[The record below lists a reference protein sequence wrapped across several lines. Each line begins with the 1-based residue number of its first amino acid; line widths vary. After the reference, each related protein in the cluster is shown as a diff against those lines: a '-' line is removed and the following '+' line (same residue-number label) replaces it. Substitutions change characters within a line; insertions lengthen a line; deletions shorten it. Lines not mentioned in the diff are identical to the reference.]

1 MHRFAA
7 LAILLVLCAPSFV
20 AAPAAGGAATRRLP
34 AITCGVLPSPVKVD
48 VQVLDNDERHL
59 KFRDRFIAALRAN
72 GGDAVNGADAI
83 LTLEVRTEREF
94 QRRAGG
100 ELIELRA
107 GQENTNIGGEGT
119 VFFRGNIWSS
129 TSDSVLGGRKRDR
142 RHLSLNRLQVTA
154 TVNSRKTGRCL
165 WQGEVINDLERE
177 DADPA
182 TARILPILAQ
192 SVGKAVRNQA
202 IDIDP

>member
-1 MHRFAA
+1 M
-7 LAILLVLCAPSFV
+7 
-20 AAPAAGGAATRRLP
+20 
-34 AITCGVLPSPVKVD
+34 
-48 VQVLDNDERHL
+48 
-59 KFRDRFIAALRAN
+59 
-72 GGDAVNGADAI
+72 
-83 LTLEVRTEREF
+83 
-94 QRRAGG
+94 
-100 ELIELRA
+100 IELCA

-154 TVNSRKTGRCL
+154 TVNSRKNGRCL
-165 WQGEVINDLERE
+165 WQGEVIHDLQGE